1 MGVQYMKK
9 TLKLL
14 SNRAMFKQLL
24 ARDILAILAE
34 LNANTWCDIV
44 TLRQHLENKQS
55 ARFYLNNCTA
65 EGHSFTGFDDRFYR
79 AIQGINDKGYGITVR
94 KDKQTNKLFVFNTN
108 FADNYV
114 ESIADM
120 FENWNA
126 DYNRNNGYKINA
138 QLDEVA

>member
-1 MGVQYMKK
+1 MRKAVQ
-9 TLKLL
+9 KLI
-14 SNRAMFKQLL
+14 SNREMFRQLL
-24 ARDILAILAE
+24 ARDILAILDTV
-34 LNANTWCDIV
+34 NSNTWCDLV
-44 TLRQHLENKQS
+44 TVREQLNDS
-55 ARFYLNNCTA
+55 ASVRHYMDLCTA
-65 EGHSFTGFDDRFYR
+65 QGHCYLGFNDRFYR

-126 DYNRNNGYKINA
+126 NYNRNMGYKINA
-138 QLDEVA
+138 QLDEATA

>member
-24 ARDILAILAE
+24 ARDILTILTE
-34 LNANTWCDIV
+34 LNANTWCDLV
-44 TLRQHLENKQS
+44 TLRQHLANKQS

-79 AIQGINDKGYGITVR
+79 AIQSINDTGYGLTVR
-94 KDKQTNKLFVFNTN
+94 KDRATGKLFAFNTDFANN
-108 FADNYV
+108 FTESLADFFDDWAVN
-114 ESIADM
+114 
-120 FENWNA
+120 
-126 DYNRNNGYKINA
+126 YNRGGK
-138 QLDEVA
+138 

>member
-1 MGVQYMKK
+1 MRKAVQ
-9 TLKLL
+9 KLI
-14 SNRAMFKQLL
+14 SNREMFRQLL
-24 ARDILAILAE
+24 ARDILAILDTV
-34 LNANTWCDIV
+34 NSNTWCDLV
-44 TLRQHLENKQS
+44 TVREQLRNS
-55 ARFYLNNCTA
+55 ASVRHYMDLCTA
-65 EGHSFTGFDDRFYR
+65 QGHCYLGFNDRFYR

>member
-1 MGVQYMKK
+1 MRKAVQ
-9 TLKLL
+9 KLI
-14 SNRAMFKQLL
+14 SNREMFRQLL
-24 ARDILAILAE
+24 ARDILAILE
-34 LNANTWCDIV
+34 TVNSNTWCDLV
-44 TLRQHLENKQS
+44 TVREQ
-55 ARFYLNNCTA
+55 LNNSASVRHYMDLCTA
-65 EGHSFTGFDDRFYR
+65 QGHCYLGFHDRFYR
-79 AIQGINDKGYGITVR
+79 AIQGVNDKGYGITVR

-126 DYNRNNGYKINA
+126 NYNRNTGYKINA

>member
-1 MGVQYMKK
+1 MKK

>member
-1 MGVQYMKK
+1 MKK

-79 AIQGINDKGYGITVR
+79 AIQGIN
-94 KDKQTNKLFVFNTN
+94 NTDFANN
-108 FADNYV
+108 FTESLADFFDDWAV
-114 ESIADM
+114 
-120 FENWNA
+120 
-126 DYNRNNGYKINA
+126 DYNRGGK
-138 QLDEVA
+138 